1 MLAGVFKS
9 ITFDNCSEFAEMTM
23 FDIQSDIS
31 ISGYSEEIMY
41 FSYIIEDTWRKILGY
56 KTPKELFNKE
66 IYNICRIS

>member
-41 FSYIIEDTWRKILGY
+41 FSYIIEDT
-56 KTPKELFNKE
+56 
-66 IYNICRIS
+66 